1 MGDCCIVRPPLHS
14 GSDMRRKIVAG
25 NWKMNGSKDLSE
37 KLVGSIRFEAESLD
51 NGVEIVIIPP
61 AIYIGDV
68 LKQAQGA
75 LSVGVQN
82 VGQWQ
87 SGAYTGEISSDMA
100 KDAGCRYV
108 LVGHSERR
116 QLFGETDE
124 LVAAKVAS
132 VISSGL
138 AAIVCVGETLEDR
151 ESGRAESVVASQVR
165 MGLSLVAQGEWQNVV
180 VAYEPVW
187 AIGTGKTATS
197 GDAQAMH
204 AAIRGVLKDIGAPAE
219 DISLLYGG
227 SVKADNASA
236 LFAEPDI
243 DGGLIGG
250 ASLVAKDFVSI
261 CRYFP
266 AGT

>member
-1 MGDCCIVRPPLHS
+1 MRDCCIVRPPLHS
-14 GSDMRRKIVAG
+14 GTDMRRKIVAG

-37 KLVGSIRFEAESLD
+37 KLVGSIRTEAESLD
-51 NGVEIVIIPP
+51 NGVEVVILPP
-61 AIYIGDV
+61 AIYIESV
-68 LKQAQGA
+68 LRQAQNSI
-75 LSVGVQN
+75 SVGVQN

-87 SGAYTGEISSDMA
+87 SGAYTGEVSPEMA
-100 KDAGCRYV
+100 KDVGCRYA

-116 QLFGETDE
+116 QLFGEADE
-124 LVAAKVAS
+124 LVAAKVS
-132 VISSGL
+132 LIVSSGL
-138 AAIVCVGETLEDR
+138 TAIVCVGETLEER
-151 ESGRAESVVASQVR
+151 ESGQAEKVVADQVR
-165 MGLSLVAQGEWQNVV
+165 AGLSMVAQDQWQSVV

-197 GDAQAMH
+197 DDAQTMH
-204 AAIRGVLKDIGAPAE
+204 AAIRSVLKDMGAPAE

-227 SVKADNASA
+227 SVKADNAAA

-261 CRYFP
+261 CRDMP